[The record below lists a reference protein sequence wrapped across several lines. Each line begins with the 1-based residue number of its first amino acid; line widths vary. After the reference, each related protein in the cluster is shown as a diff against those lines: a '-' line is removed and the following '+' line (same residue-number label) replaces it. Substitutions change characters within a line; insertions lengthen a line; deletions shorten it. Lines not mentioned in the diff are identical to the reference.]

1 MNTNFEALGRAA
13 FELLASSQRV
23 GMIAATADTA
33 RQTNLQSSEA
43 KNALLVAALMAATV
57 EEQSSADEMKKAI
70 SETNLA
76 GGLKM
81 SEQISFQD

>member
-13 FELLASSQRV
+13 FELLASSQKV

-43 KNALLVAALMAATV
+43 KNVLLVAALMAATV
-57 EEQSSADEMKKAI
+57 EEQSSADEMKEAI
-70 SETNLA
+70 SEAKLA
-76 GGLKM
+76 DGLRM
-81 SEQISFQD
+81 SEHISLQD